1 MFLPPEDQR
10 DWYAWASNQLAH
22 VSIGAVSAAL
32 VVAVIGWPAW
42 AAPVAYLIWWEIGA
56 QRVGAGWRDAL
67 TDTLF
72 IACGA
77 AAIWSAWHQ
86 LAAPMFGAMV
96 LASVSLGV
104 GIWRRV

>member
-32 VVAVIGWPAW
+32 AVVIGWPAW
-42 AAPVAYLIWWEIGA
+42 AVPVAYLIVWEIA
-56 QRVGAGWRDAL
+56 CQRLGAGWRDAFN
-67 TDTLF
+67 DTLF

-77 AAIWSAWHQ
+77 CALWAAWHQ
-86 LAAPMFGAMV
+86 AALLMFGAV
-96 LASVSLGV
+96 IVAAVALGR